1 MCACLSKR
9 CKTCQTL
16 YQSPMTRAL
25 AIALLLILAAPLA
38 LAKSKK
44 CTIRVHA
51 QGNENDGSGFATP
64 VTTPIS
70 GKNIFIE
77 KIPAISEHDVSAYR
91 PYSAANGSFGVL
103 LQLDEHGRLALDT
116 LSVERR
122 GSTVLVFINGRV
134 VTEFLI
140 DRRVSDGQIFIA
152 SGLTAA
158 DIESMQKTW
167 PQIGAKKR
175 K

>member
-1 MCACLSKR
+1 
-9 CKTCQTL
+9 
-16 YQSPMTRAL
+16 MTRGL
-25 AIALLLILAAPLA
+25 AIALFLILAASFA
-38 LAKSKK
+38 SAKSKK
-44 CTIRVHA
+44 CTVRVHA
-51 QGNENDGSGFATP
+51 QGNENDGSVFSSP

-77 KIPAISEHDVSAYR
+77 KIPAISEHDVSAFR
-91 PYSAANGSFGVL
+91 PYAASAGSFGVL

-116 LSVERR
+116 LSVEHR

-134 VTEFLI
+134 VTELLI

-158 DIESMQKTW
+158 DIASMHKTW
-167 PQIGAKKR
+167 PEIGAKKR

>member
-1 MCACLSKR
+1 
-9 CKTCQTL
+9 
-16 YQSPMTRAL
+16 MTRGL
-25 AIALLLILAAPLA
+25 AIALFLILAASFA
-38 LAKSKK
+38 SAKSKK
-44 CTIRVHA
+44 CTVRVHA
-51 QGNENDGSGFATP
+51 QGNENDGSVFASP

-77 KIPAISEHDVSAYR
+77 KIPTISEHDVSAFR
-91 PYSAANGSFGVL
+91 PYATSGGSFGVL

-134 VTEFLI
+134 VTELLI

-158 DIESMQKTW
+158 DIASMQKSW
-167 PQIGAKKR
+167 PEIGTKKR